1 MNLISVVV
9 PFLNEEENLDSFCEF
24 IDSLSVSKNYAI
36 EAIFVDDGS
45 TDLSVKVINEFN
57 FQHCVTVKIIKLT
70 KNFGSHAAA
79 RAAICEAQGDYC
91 VFIGAD
97 LQEPAD
103 MIDSMYNEIIH
114 GYHMV
119 CVEKRHVEVSLINK
133 ATSAIYTSLM
143 KKFAVENYGSGAV
156 NNIMFDRKVI
166 DFLNENIELNSSL
179 NLQIINTS
187 FKSKTIQMDYNR
199 RNAGHSK
206 WTFSKKQKLFIDSF
220 VSFSY
225 MPLHIVTVLGI
236 IMAIIGVI
244 WGLYIIIARLVSSAS
259 PVSGYASIAAL
270 LLFGFGATNI
280 SLGILAAYLWRTFD
294 VARKR
299 PAFIIDEIIEHK
311 KNDIAKD

>member
-1 MNLISVVV
+1 MRG
-9 PFLNEEENLDSFCEF
+9 
-24 IDSLSVSKNYAI
+24 NYSI

-45 TDLSVKVINEFN
+45 TDRGVDIIIGFN
-57 FQHCVTVKIIKLT
+57 FQYCSTVKIIKLT

-79 RAAICEAQGDYC
+79 RAAIREAQGDYC

-97 LQEPAD
+97 FQEPVD

-119 CVEKRHVEVSLINK
+119 CVEKRHVQVNLMNK
-133 ATSAIYTSLM
+133 LASAIYTSLM
-143 KKFAVENYGSGAV
+143 RNFAVKNYGSGAV

-179 NLQIINTS
+179 NLQIIDSS

-206 WTFSKKQKLFIDSF
+206 WTFGKKCKLFIDSF

-225 MPLHIVTVLGI
+225 MPLHMVTALGI
-236 IMAIIGVI
+236 LMAIIGAV
-244 WGLYIIIARLVSSAS
+244 WGAYIIIARLVRSTP

-280 SLGILAAYLWRTFD
+280 SLGVLAAYLWRTFD

-299 PAFIIDEIIEHK
+299 PAFIVDEIIEHK
-311 KNDIAKD
+311 VK

>member
-1 MNLISVVV
+1 MNVITAII
-9 PFLNEEENLDSFCEF
+9 PFLNEEENLVQFCEF
-24 IDSLSVSKNYAI
+24 IDSLSVGKDYSI

-45 TDLSVKVINEFN
+45 TDHSIQIISAFN
-57 FQHCVTVKIIKLT
+57 FKHCVDVKIIKLT

-79 RAAICEAQGDYC
+79 RAAIREARGDYC
-91 VFIGAD
+91 VFLGAD
-97 LQEPAD
+97 LQEPAE

-119 CVEKRHVEVSLINK
+119 CVEKRHVQVGMISKMI
-133 ATSAIYTSLM
+133 SAIYTTLM
-143 KKFAVENYGSGAV
+143 RKFAVKNYGSGAV

-166 DFLNENIELNSSL
+166 DFLNDNIELNSSL
-179 NLQIINTS
+179 NLQIIDAS
-187 FKSKTIQMDYNR
+187 YKSKTIGMDYNR
-199 RNAGHSK
+199 RNAGRSK
-206 WTFSKKQKLFIDSF
+206 WTFSKKSKLFIDSF

-225 MPLHIVTVLGI
+225 VPLHMVTVLGI
-236 IMAIIGVI
+236 IMAIIGAV
-244 WGLYIIIARLVSSAS
+244 WGIYIIIARLVSSAT

-299 PAFIIDEIIEHK
+299 PAFIVDEIIEHK
-311 KNDIAKD
+311 NNSLNKS

>member
-1 MNLISVVV
+1 MRLITVIIT
-9 PFLNEEENLDSFCEF
+9 FLNEEENLEKCCEF
-24 IDSLSVSKNYAI
+24 IDSLSMGKNYAI
-36 EAIFVDDGS
+36 EALFVDDGS
-45 TDLSVKVINEFN
+45 ADRGVDIINEFN

-70 KNFGSHAAA
+70 KNYGSHAAA
-79 RAAICEAQGDYC
+79 RAGIREAQGDYC
-91 VFIGAD
+91 VFLGAD
-97 LQEPAD
+97 LQEPSE
-103 MIDSMYNEIIH
+103 MIDAMYNEIIQ

-119 CVEKRHVEVSLINK
+119 CVEKGHVQVSMFNK
-133 ATSAIYTSLM
+133 MTSAIYTSLM
-143 KKFAVENYGSGAV
+143 RKFAVKNYGSGAV

-166 DFLNENIELNSSL
+166 DFLNEYIEPNSSL

-206 WTFSKKQKLFIDSF
+206 WTFKKKQKLFIDSF
-220 VSFSY
+220 DSFSY
-225 MPLHIVTVLGI
+225 MPLHMVTAIGI
-236 IMAIIGVI
+236 TMAIIGAI
-244 WGLYIIIARLVSSAS
+244 WGVYIVIVRLTSSTP
-259 PVSGYASIAAL
+259 PVTGYASIAAL

-311 KNDIAKD
+311 KNND

>member
-1 MNLISVVV
+1 MRLITVIV
-9 PFLNEEENLDSFCEF
+9 PFLNEEENLGKFCDF
-24 IDSLSVSKNYAI
+24 LDSLSMGKDYTI
-36 EAIFVDDGS
+36 EALFVDDGS
-45 TDLSVKVINEFN
+45 TDRGVDIISNYN
-57 FQHCVTVKIIKLT
+57 FQHCVAVKIIKLT

-79 RAAICEAQGDYC
+79 RAAICEARGDYC

-103 MIDSMYNEIIH
+103 MIDAMYNEIIQ

-119 CVEKRHVEVSLINK
+119 CVEKMHVQVGMLNK
-133 ATSAIYTSLM
+133 LTTAVYTSLM
-143 KKFAVENYGSGAV
+143 KKFAVKNYGSGAV

-166 DFLNENIELNSSL
+166 DFLNDNIELNSSL
-179 NLQIINTS
+179 NLQIIDSS

-199 RNAGHSK
+199 RNAGQSK

-225 MPLHIVTVLGI
+225 APLHMVTAIGI
-236 IMAIIGVI
+236 IMAIIGII
-244 WGLYIIIARLVSSAS
+244 WGIYIVIARLTSSTP
-259 PVSGYASIAAL
+259 PVSGYATLAAL

-311 KNDIAKD
+311 KNND

>member
-1 MNLISVVV
+1 MHLITVIV
-9 PFLNEEENLDSFCEF
+9 PFLNEEENLGAFCNF
-24 IDSLSVSKNYAI
+24 LDSLSMGKNYAI
-36 EAIFVDDGS
+36 EALFVDDGS
-45 TDLSVKVINEFN
+45 IDRSIEIINGFN
-57 FQHCVTVKIIKLT
+57 FQHCDTVKIIKLT

-79 RAAICEAQGDYC
+79 RAAICKAQGDYC
-91 VFIGAD
+91 VFLGAD
-97 LQEPAD
+97 LQEPAG
-103 MIDSMYNEIIH
+103 MIDAMYNEITQ

-119 CVEKRHVEVSLINK
+119 CVEKRHVQVSMFNK
-133 ATSAIYTSLM
+133 VTSAIYTSLM
-143 KKFAVENYGSGAV
+143 RKFAVKNYGSGAV

-179 NLQIINTS
+179 NLQIVDTS
-187 FKSKTIQMDYNR
+187 FKSKTIRMDYNR
-199 RNAGHSK
+199 RNAGQSK

-225 MPLHIVTVLGI
+225 APLHMVTAIGI
-236 IMAIIGVI
+236 IMSIIGVI
-244 WGLYIIIARLVSSAS
+244 WGIYIVIARLVSSTP

-311 KNDIAKD
+311 NNND

>member
-1 MNLISVVV
+1 MHLITVIV
-9 PFLNEEENLDSFCEF
+9 PFLNEEENLGKFCNF
-24 IDSLSVSKNYAI
+24 IDSLSLGKNYAI
-36 EAIFVDDGS
+36 EALFVDDGS
-45 TDLSVKVINEFN
+45 TDRSVDIINDYN
-57 FQHCVTVKIIKLT
+57 FLHCVAVKIIKLT

-97 LQEPAD
+97 LQEPAG
-103 MIDSMYNEIIH
+103 MIDAMYNEITQ

-119 CVEKRHVEVSLINK
+119 CVEKTHVQVGMLNK
-133 ATSAIYTSLM
+133 VTTAVYTSLM
-143 KKFAVENYGSGAV
+143 KKFAVKNYGSGAV

-166 DFLNENIELNSSL
+166 DFLNDNIELNSSL
-179 NLQIINTS
+179 NLQIIDTS

-225 MPLHIVTVLGI
+225 APLHMVTAIGI
-236 IMAIIGVI
+236 IMAIIGII
-244 WGLYIIIARLVSSAS
+244 WGIYIVIARLTSSAT
-259 PVSGYASIAAL
+259 PVSGYATLAAL

-311 KNDIAKD
+311 KHDE

>member
-1 MNLISVVV
+1 MDLITVIIT
-9 PFLNEEENLDSFCEF
+9 FLNEEENLVKFCDF
-24 IDSLSVSKNYAI
+24 LDSLSVNKNYAI

-45 TDLSVKVINEFN
+45 TDRSVDIINGFD

-79 RAAICEAQGDYC
+79 RAAICEARGDYC
-91 VFIGAD
+91 VFLGAD
-97 LQEPAD
+97 FQEPAD
-103 MIDSMYNEIIH
+103 MIDAMYNKIIH

-119 CVEKRHVEVSLINK
+119 CVEKGHVEVSMFNK
-133 ATSAIYTSLM
+133 ATSAVYTYLM
-143 KKFAVENYGSGAV
+143 KKFAVSNYGSGAV

-166 DFLNENIELNSSL
+166 DFLNENIEINSSL
-179 NLQIINTS
+179 NLQIINAS

-206 WTFSKKQKLFIDSF
+206 WTFKKKQKLFIDSF

-225 MPLHIVTVLGI
+225 MPLHMVTALGI
-236 IMAIIGVI
+236 IMAIIGII
-244 WGLYIIIARLVSSAS
+244 WGIFIVIARLTSSTP
-259 PVSGYASIAAL
+259 PVSGYATLAAL

-299 PAFIIDEIIEHK
+299 PAFIVDEIIEHK
-311 KNDIAKD
+311 KNND